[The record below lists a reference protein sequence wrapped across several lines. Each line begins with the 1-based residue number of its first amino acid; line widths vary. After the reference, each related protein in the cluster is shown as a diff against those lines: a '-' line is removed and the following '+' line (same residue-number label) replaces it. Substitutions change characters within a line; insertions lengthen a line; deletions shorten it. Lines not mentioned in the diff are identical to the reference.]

1 MKAEV
6 YYFSGTGNSLFVAKQ
21 LAEKI
26 NANLTPIASV
36 VNRRTVIVD
45 ADVLGIVFPTYHAT
59 FGECGIPFIVQRFAS
74 KLSGIEDKYI
84 FAVCT
89 HGGVPG
95 STIQN
100 FSEIIRRNGGTL
112 ATGFSIRMSI
122 SYSAFD
128 KILYALF
135 HRDLPIEIDVGG
147 RKHAIPYENCKK
159 TVAEIAET
167 VGSQRTTKLETPKR
181 FFRLFTSV
189 LFKLSRKLAVSR
201 YKSLSGMKTDNFE
214 YLIKNADG
222 ALVVGDEC
230 DGCGICAKVCPVG
243 NIMLNNN
250 RPEWQHNCE
259 SCYACFT
266 WCPKAA
272 IHGNLVEYER
282 RYHHPDI
289 KVSDMLWRNGREAT
303 DEALFL

>member
-1 MKAEV
+1 MSIEEHLKSEIV
-6 YYFSGTGNSLFVAKQ
+6 YLSGTGNSLIVAKQ
-21 LAEKI
+21 LAEKL
-26 NANLTPIASV
+26 NANLIPIASV
-36 VNRRTVIVD
+36 INRKTVVVD

-59 FGECGIPFIVQRFAS
+59 FGECGIPFIVQRFATR
-74 KLSGIEDKYI
+74 LSGIEDKYI

-112 ATGFSIRMSI
+112 AAGFTIRMSI
-122 SYSAFD
+122 SYSTFD
-128 KILYALF
+128 KIRYALF
-135 HRDLPIEIDVGG
+135 HQDLPIEIDVGG
-147 RKHAIPYENCKK
+147 RKHAILYENCKK

-167 VGSQRTTKLETPKR
+167 VGNQRTTKLERPKG
-181 FFRLFTSV
+181 FFHLFVSV

-214 YLIKNADG
+214 YLIRNADKT
-222 ALVVGDEC
+222 LMVGDEC
-230 DGCGICAKVCPVG
+230 NGCGACAKVCPVG
-243 NIMLNNN
+243 NIILNNN

-266 WCPKAA
+266 
-272 IHGNLVEYER
+272 L
-282 RYHHPDI
+282 
-289 KVSDMLWRNGREAT
+289 
-303 DEALFL
+303 